1 MAAFWL
7 TKKAQNLIQQGLGN
21 ENKALVR
28 PAARFRSK
36 TLVELDG

>member
-1 MAAFWL
+1 MTAFWL

-21 ENKALVR
+21 ENQALVR

-36 TLVELDG
+36 TPAELDG